1 MTDHGP
7 CVIIPL
13 SLFESLELDASHQ
26 SSAALMR
33 DTPGERQ
40 YWKGFLK
47 AIETMRLLAGV
58 DPTINLDSSLQR
70 VLPGIELSTHK
81 LASGSD
87 LAVTRIEPRKM
98 R

>member
-7 CVIIPL
+7 CVLIPL
-13 SLFESLELDASHQ
+13 SLFESLKLDASHQ

-58 DPTINLDSSLQR
+58 DPTIDLDSSLQR

-81 LASGSD
+81 EPAAG
-87 LAVTRIEPRKM
+87 IEPATVPQATD
-98 R
+98 